1 MIVYV
6 MRHARIPFG
15 EGLPRVEERH
25 ITPQGRRWAIALVD
39 AARRELGFNPKAI
52 VSSPLLRAMETAEVV
67 KKVLG
72 KESTLTSDDCLLPE
86 GEPKLVYARLR
97 KLNRVGSVL
106 LVSTQPLIDNLIADL
121 IGGKSKVGLYQG
133 SVACFQCKSL
143 PGPGKGELVW
153 LLPPSELFDGKAW
166 PP

>member
-15 EGLPRVEERH
+15 EGLPKVEERH
-25 ITPQGRRWAIALVD
+25 ITPQGRRWAEAIV
-39 AARRELGFNPKAI
+39 AAAKRELGFDPDAV
-52 VSSPLLRAMETAEVV
+52 VSSPLLRAMETAQVV
-67 KKVLG
+67 AKALG
-72 KESTLTSDDCLLPE
+72 KESKLSDDDCLLPE
-86 GEPKLVYARLR
+86 GEPKAVYAMLR
-97 KLNRVGSVL
+97 RLNRVGSVL

-121 IGGKSKVGLYQG
+121 IGGPSKVGLYLG
-133 SVACFQCKSL
+133 SIACFQCKSL

-153 LLPPSELFDGKAW
+153 LLPPSELFDGKRW